1 MITRAR
7 LAGRQRVTIP
17 RMRNFGSI
25 LMIVGIGGF
34 FYCSSR
40 LSEAP
45 PLAPEQSIGEG
56 IQQPA
61 GRWDMARY
69 GCAGAAAFGL
79 LLALFPKGR

>member
-1 MITRAR
+1 
-7 LAGRQRVTIP
+7 
-17 RMRNFGSI
+17 MRNFGSI

-45 PLAPEQSIGEG
+45 ALAPGLSIGESLE
-56 IQQPA
+56 QPA
-61 GRWDMARY
+61 GRWDVARY

-79 LLALFPKGR
+79 LMALFPKGR